1 MKKYVV
7 YFVAVVLFAL
17 VGCQKDNDLITVPQ
31 ESSITDVSVEESFS
45 DVDSLQLETRN
56 SCTTGQERA
65 RFNNVPAYANC
76 PIGSHNTYG
85 DSYVGS
91 TYVGK
96 KWQCVEYVQR
106 YYRIVY
112 GMNIKPA
119 FGNANTFYTYNTHAS
134 VGLQKFANGSTA
146 PQVGDILVSTSPSVG
161 HVAIVT
167 GVTSTT
173 VNIIDQNFS
182 INSARTL
189 TRTGNTVG
197 TFGAGYAVAGLVR
210 KIVVTPPATPTLLS
224 PTQNATNL
232 VAPLNFTWSAPNAT
246 ESRIQIIEASR
257 FQGFSASNGFTGVMA
272 FNNNLGNTTSF
283 TWTLPKKNTLYYWTV
298 RSANSS
304 GHSQFASYR
313 TFRTKS

>member
-1 MKKYVV
+1 MRKYLVL
-7 YFVAVVLFAL
+7 FSAVVLFAM
-17 VGCQKDNDLITVPQ
+17 VGCQKDSDLLSVPL
-31 ESSITDVSVEESFS
+31 DS
-45 DVDSLQLETRN
+45 DVTEVVSDESLSGSDSLQLETRTA
-56 SCTTGQERA
+56 CVTGQQRA
-65 RFNNVPAYANC
+65 IFNNVPAYANC

-85 DSYVGS
+85 DSYVGG

-167 GVTSTT
+167 GVTATQ
-173 VNIIDQNFS
+173 VHIIDQNFS

-210 KIVVTPPATPTLLS
+210 RIAPPATPTLLS

-272 FNNNLGNTTSF
+272 FNSNLGNTTSF
-283 TWTLPKKNTLYYWTV
+283 TWTQPKKNTLYYWTV

-304 GHSQFASYR
+304 GHTQFASYR